1 MIFEF
6 DSNRGLFVTRS
17 TGPKKR
23 SGGCLQSPEIG
34 IRVSPKY
41 LSNETKI
48 YIFIARIPRVV
59 YMIFWGFS
67 PNFIFPTTGQ
77 YLQTSALNICLPL
90 AWFKS
95 SYISLTICPIYRFD
109 RLRRREMKNFDKCTG
124 QIFAGLMLI
133 CWCFWTRVDL

>member
-1 MIFEF
+1 MIRSFLGGVIFEF
-6 DSNRGLFVTRS
+6 DSNRGLFVARS
-17 TGPKKR
+17 TVPKKR

-59 YMIFWGFS
+59 YMIFWGFF

-77 YLQTSALNICLPL
+77 YLQTSALNNIH
-90 AWFKS
+90 
-95 SYISLTICPIYRFD
+95 
-109 RLRRREMKNFDKCTG
+109 EKN
-124 QIFAGLMLI
+124 A
-133 CWCFWTRVDL
+133 R